1 MISFRP
7 GQQIKEFSILRK
19 STTLSEKG
27 RVAKSEGEV
36 IGTLKGTITA
46 AKQTEQLKYGKQE
59 HPSTHT
65 VVVKRKTIARADDIL
80 KLNGRKFFV
89 QGKDDPGELGI
100 YQILYCE
107 ERLGV

>member
-65 VVVKRKTIARADDIL
+65 VVVKRKTIRLHLKPEHSLIL
-80 KLNGRKFFV
+80 MVINTKPLRSGINGGWQK
-89 QGKDDPGELGI
+89 I
-100 YQILYCE
+100 
-107 ERLGV
+107 